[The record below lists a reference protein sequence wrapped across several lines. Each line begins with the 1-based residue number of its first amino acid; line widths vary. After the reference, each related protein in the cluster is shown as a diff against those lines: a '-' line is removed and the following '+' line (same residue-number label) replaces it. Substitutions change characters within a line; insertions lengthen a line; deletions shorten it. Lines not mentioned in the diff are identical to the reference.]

1 MNIGEAA
8 RRSGLTPKMIRHYEQ
23 IGLLPVSAR
32 SAAGYR
38 EYDETALA
46 WLRFIHQAR
55 QLGFSLE
62 QIQPLLA
69 LWQDAGRSS
78 AEVKA
83 LATEHIRELDA
94 RLAALSQMRDQLAGL
109 VACCAGDDRPACP
122 ILDHLAGK
130 DTDAAG

>member
-23 IGLLPVSAR
+23 IGLLPAGAR
-32 SAAGYR
+32 SAGGYR
-38 EYDETALA
+38 EYDETALG

-55 QLGFSLE
+55 LLGFSLE
-62 QIQPLLA
+62 QIQQLLC

-83 LATEHIRELDA
+83 LAGAHIRALDA
-94 RLAALSQMRDQLAGL
+94 RLAALNQMRDQLARL
-109 VACCAGDDRPACP
+109 MDCCAGDDRPTCP
-122 ILDHLAGK
+122 ILDFLATPG
-130 DTDAAG
+130 DEAPR